1 MSRLLPTG
9 TTMPLPDV
17 GKDFPYYEVL
27 LHYVSSFSDGRRQSA
42 VRICDRARRRFRGA
56 RGLPGRC
63 AWARGGRCG
72 AGPAGWTRRLA
83 QPQQLTGKLFTSFRG
98 PKFPDSGVVWG
109 GAAWF
114 PEYPERSEE
123 LANPQLMEVDR
134 EDQTA
139 ARHQSRHG
147 NRQRNRAGGTRGCAL
162 RPRLSARR
170 IDPDAT
176 ASAGDRPATARG
188 GQGTAVQH

>member
-1 MSRLLPTG
+1 MRRWASVTARETMSLP
-9 TTMPLPDV
+9 
-17 GKDFPYYEVL
+17 
-27 LHYVSSFSDGRRQSA
+27 RRQ
-42 VRICDRARRRFRGA
+42 C
-56 RGLPGRC
+56 
-63 AWARGGRCG
+63 
-72 AGPAGWTRRLA
+72 PAGWTRRLA
-83 QPQQLTGKLFTSFRG
+83 QPQQLTVKLFTSFRG

-123 LANPQLMEVDR
+123 LANPQWMEVDR

-188 GQGTAVQH
+188 GQGTAVQPRGVFVHDRRDPDAHGVRLCGPE